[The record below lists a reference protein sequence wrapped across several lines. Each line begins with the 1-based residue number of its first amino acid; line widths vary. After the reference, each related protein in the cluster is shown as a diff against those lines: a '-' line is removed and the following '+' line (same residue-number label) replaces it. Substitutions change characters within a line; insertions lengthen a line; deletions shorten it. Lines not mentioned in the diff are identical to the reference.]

1 MLPRLSL
8 NNPIVRTW
16 LSGCATMLAIL
27 GVSALVFVLISMAG
41 LKGGGRQV
49 LVPEVIGQPE
59 AEALQRLAKVGLD
72 GYVSAHHYHSEIPA
86 GQVISSDP
94 QPLAQVRAGRRVAL
108 VISSGK
114 RKIAVPNLVGLGL
127 TEAKRILTDT
137 ALAVGRVTRRRSD
150 QPAGQVISQ
159 KPTVGRKL
167 ARGEKV
173 NLVVSGGPNFGQLLL
188 ADGEVLLLRR
198 LRVVVPVG
206 PIVQRVRITL
216 TGRQQVETIYDRI
229 HRPGDEISVDLTA
242 APGDYVDVYIED
254 QRVERIRL

>member
-8 NNPIVRTW
+8 NNPVVRAW
-16 LSGCATMLAIL
+16 LSGCATMLAVVGI
-27 GVSALVFVLISMAG
+27 SALVFVLVSIVGLQAG
-41 LKGGGRQV
+41 GKQV
-49 LVPEVIGQPE
+49 LVPEVVGQPE
-59 AEALQRLAKVGLD
+59 AEAIQRLAKAGLD
-72 GYVSAHHYHSEIPA
+72 GYVSAHHYHGEIPP
-86 GQVISSDP
+86 GQVVSSTP
-94 QPLAQVRAGRRVAL
+94 RALARVRAGRRVAL

-137 ALAVGRVTRRRSD
+137 ALTGGQVTRRHSD
-150 QPAGQVISQ
+150 QPAGQIVGQ
-159 KPTVGRKL
+159 KPAAGRKL

-173 NLVVSGGPNFGQLLL
+173 GLVVSGGPNFGQLVGP
-188 ADGEVLLLRR
+188 DGEVLLLRQ

-216 TGRQQVETIYDRI
+216 TGGQQVKTIYDRI
-229 HRPGDEISVDLTA
+229 HRPGDEIAVDLTG
-242 APGDYVDVYIED
+242 APGDRVEVYIED